1 MNIDKIASHRR
12 LRDCSISFVRTKD
25 SELRY
30 RLEIKMERESVCSWM
45 RAGAR
50 GACGPM
56 DASMHRLTMTIADDP
71 FLDPKGICN
80 GNSQFVELL
89 DLQIIISILRRCKFF
104 SKE

>member
-50 GACGPM
+50 ARGLRADGCI
-56 DASMHRLTMTIADDP
+56 DAPIDD
-71 FLDPKGICN
+71 DD
-80 GNSQFVELL
+80 S
-89 DLQIIISILRRCKFF
+89 R
-104 SKE
+104 